1 VPALCDTQPGGGEA
15 QLTEALRE
23 VIVHGGRVLA
33 VPPPAGRHR
42 HVIDSPKRY
51 RAAFLE
57 CALRDRRFGGSRR
70 ARAQLL
76 DG

>member
-1 VPALCDTQPGGGEA
+1 MPALHDTQPGGGEA
-15 QLTEALRE
+15 QLTDALRE

-33 VPPPAGRHR
+33 VPLPAGRR
-42 HVIDSPKRY
+42 RDVIGSPKSH
-51 RAAFLE
+51 RATFLE

-70 ARAQLL
+70 THVQLL